1 MTSPLF
7 PNPQNT
13 LYTKTIRRAFLS
25 CCGFFFL
32 LFLATGIFYLQQKNA
47 LSQQNFKD
55 SQERFQYAESTLPV
69 KIKRLLKQT
78 SPSDPAFLHQF
89 RELVYE
95 VDLNES
101 GYAIVFDQTGKII
114 HHPNIEIALTAMSMA
129 EKESPLLTGQV
140 SQLLTTRNPSFRS
153 YTDKGTPM
161 WTFMAPLDE
170 TPYFLAA
177 VFFKRDLNTLPY
189 RKKVYIILFLSFTLS
204 LLFGSGLLL
213 KIEYLNPS
221 LLKKASAFFTL
232 VMLSNTLLICLLQM
246 RFTGDES
253 TQKNTISSQTSLHKF
268 KAVSAARIGAT
279 ERDIVYIPTGVFIK
293 SVHIKSADSV
303 SITGYVWQKFLKS
316 AQAKIP
322 EAEREIVFN
331 NQLDIEWGATSIQDF
346 GSYELRGKNFKAS
359 IQQDFTYTHYPLNHE
374 EITLRIVTPNIGKNV
389 VLIPELDAY
398 SPNFAVGIDPQLK
411 IEGWEW
417 EQTYFTYHFYKL
429 PTNFGVGTLS
439 VFPEVPELRF
449 NILVRRNIGGAFS
462 LNIVIIL
469 LVLILLFGIFVK
481 TTPDHA
487 ANYKPLDVYGPCSLL
502 LFNLLVAHSRLRQD
516 VTLAI
521 DKAVY
526 IDQLYFVSY
535 TAITLV
541 VFHFL
546 FFSEKP
552 HLIMR
557 YQNSIVPKS
566 LYWPILMTIIYGVT
580 LSVFW

>member
-1 MTSPLF
+1 M
-7 PNPQNT
+7 
-13 LYTKTIRRAFLS
+13 
-25 CCGFFFL
+25 L
-32 LFLATGIFYLQQKNA
+32 LFLVTGGFYLQQKNA
-47 LSQQNFKD
+47 LSQQNFKE
-55 SQERFQYAESTLPV
+55 SQERFQYAESTLPL
-69 KIKRLLKQT
+69 KIKRLLQQT
-78 SPSDPAFLHQF
+78 PPSDPAFLHQF
-89 RELVYE
+89 REIVYE

-101 GYAIVFDQTGKII
+101 GYTIVFDQTGKII

-140 SQLLTTRNPSFRS
+140 SQLLKTRAPSFRS

-161 WTFMAPLDE
+161 WTFMAPLNG
-170 TPYFLAA
+170 TPYFIAA
-177 VFFKRDLNTLPY
+177 VFFKGDLNTLPY

-232 VMLSNTLLICLLQM
+232 VMLSNILLICMLQM
-246 RFTGDES
+246 RFTGDKN

-268 KAVSAARIGAT
+268 KAVSAARIEAT
-279 ERDIVYIPTGVFIK
+279 EKDIVYIPTGVFIK

-303 SITGYVWQKFLKS
+303 NITGYVWQKFLKS

-322 EAEREIVFN
+322 EAERDVVFS
-331 NQLDIEWGATSIQDF
+331 NQLDIEWGKPAIQDF
-346 GSYELRGKNFKAS
+346 GSYELRGKNFKAT
-359 IQQDFTYTHYPLNHE
+359 IQQDFTYTHYPLNVE

-398 SPNFAVGIDPQLK
+398 SPNFAMGIDPQLK

-417 EQTYFTYHFYKL
+417 EQTYFTYNFYKS

-487 ANYKPLDVYGPCSLL
+487 ALYKPLDVYGPCSLL

-557 YQNSIVPKS
+557 YQKSIVPKS

>member
-1 MTSPLF
+1 MTTRLSPIL
-7 PNPQNT
+7 QNM
-13 LYTKTIRRAFLS
+13 LYTKKIRNIFWWFSAFFL
-25 CCGFFFL
+25 L
-32 LFLATGIFYLQQKNA
+32 LFLATGGFYLQQQYA
-47 LSQQNFKD
+47 LSKQNFKE
-55 SQERFQYAESTLPV
+55 SQERFQQAEVTLPV
-69 KIKRLLKQT
+69 KIQHLLEQT

-89 RELVYE
+89 REIVYQ

-114 HHPNIEIALTAMSMA
+114 HHPNLEIALTAMSMA

-140 SQLLTTRNPSFRS
+140 SKLLQTRKASFRS

-161 WTFMAPLDE
+161 WTFMAPLDG
-170 TPYFLAA
+170 TPYFIAA
-177 VFFKRDLNTLPY
+177 VFFKRDLNILPY
-189 RKKVYIILFLSFTLS
+189 RKKVYIILFFSLTLC
-204 LLFGSGLLL
+204 LLFASGLLF
-213 KIEYLNPS
+213 KIEYLNPT

-232 VMLSNTLLICLLQM
+232 VMLSNILLICVLQM
-246 RFTGDES
+246 KFTGDKNN
-253 TQKNTISSQTSLHKF
+253 QKNMISSQSSLHKF
-268 KAVSAARIGAT
+268 KAVSAARVGAT
-279 ERDIVYIPTGVFIK
+279 EKDIAYIPTGVFIK
-293 SVHIKSADSV
+293 SVHIKSADTV
-303 SITGYVWQKFLKS
+303 DITGYIWQKFLKS
-316 AQAKIP
+316 AQEKIP
-322 EAEREIVFN
+322 EAEREIQFS
-331 NQLDIEWGATSIQDF
+331 NQLDIEWESTTVQDF
-346 GSYELRGKNFKAS
+346 GSYELRGKRFKS
-359 IQQDFTYTHYPLNHE
+359 TIQQEFTYTHYPLNLE
-374 EITLRIVTPNIGKNV
+374 EITLRLVMPNLSKNV

-398 SPNFAVGIDPQLK
+398 SPNYAMGIEPQLK

-417 EQTYFTYHFYKL
+417 EQTYFTYNFYKS
-429 PTNFGVGTLS
+429 PTNFGMGTLS
-439 VFPEVPELRF
+439 VFPEIPELNF

-487 ANYKPLDVYGPCSLL
+487 GLYKPLDIYGPCSLL

-526 IDQLYFVSY
+526 IDQLYFVAY

-557 YQNSIVPKS
+557 YQNSVVPKS
-566 LYWPILMTIIYGVT
+566 LYWPVLMTTIYGVT
-580 LSVFW
+580 LFVFW